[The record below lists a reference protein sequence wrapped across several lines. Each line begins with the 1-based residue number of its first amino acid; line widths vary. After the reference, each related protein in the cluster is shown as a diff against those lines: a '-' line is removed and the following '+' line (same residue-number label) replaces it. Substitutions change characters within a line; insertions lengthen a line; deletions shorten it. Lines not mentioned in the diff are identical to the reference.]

1 VTAILTPDRI
11 PVWSEK
17 TFLVLWTEYF
27 HLATPFDEGNCSS
40 YALLEPSTV
49 DLEKCQ
55 PEEWR
60 LQGEFPDELVVG
72 FYGEYGWERDLAAT
86 LS

>member
-11 PVWSEK
+11 PAWSEK
-17 TFLVLWTEYF
+17 IFLVLWT
-27 HLATPFDEGNCSS
+27 GNCSS

-60 LQGEFPDELVVG
+60 LQGEFPDELVAGFMANTVG
-72 FYGEYGWERDLAAT
+72 RET
-86 LS
+86 